1 MVPKVQVTVC
11 DICKRVGV
19 ETRLYKITQGERSGE
34 TDRCQDHSQPFEA
47 VLDPASHQFKGA
59 TGNLPEPTVE
69 PAGAPSAPAKKA
81 PAKKAAKKAPAK
93 KAAKKAPAKR
103 ATRSETPVKK
113 ATAQGSQLPGGG
125 RGPVLTTI
133 EAIDASK
140 KP

>member
-11 DICKRVGV
+11 DICKRVGI
-19 ETRLYKITQGERSGE
+19 ETRLYKIMQGERVGE

-47 VLDPASHQFKGA
+47 VLDPAAPQVKRL
-59 TGNLPEPTVE
+59 TDDLPDSTVE

-93 KAAKKAPAKR
+93 KTTRAKA
-103 ATRSETPVKK
+103 SVKK
-113 ATAQGSQLPGGG
+113 AAAQGSQSSGGG
-125 RGPVLTTI
+125 RGPVLTTV